1 MLVVTESFGRVI
13 SDMLNAKPQ
22 IDDRADQRGF
32 FDHLNGQQP
41 GALFG
46 MSMSPLLSP
55 TPEHFNKNGI
65 QNPAFGMTMSPTL
78 NQPTS
83 IGKSMFPDLHQ
94 PNKIDNL
101 GNNKVNLE
109 PEQDQSNNEPLM
121 V

>member
-1 MLVVTESFGRVI
+1 MLVVTESFGRLI
-13 SDMLNAKPQ
+13 SDILNDNPQ
-22 IDDRADQRGF
+22 IGGRAYPRGF
-32 FDHLNGQQP
+32 YDHLNGQQP

-55 TPEHFNKNGI
+55 TPEQFNRNGI

-94 PNKIDNL
+94 PNIIDKF
-101 GNNKVNLE
+101 GHKKVNLE
-109 PEQDQSNNEPLM
+109 PEQDQSNNELLM